1 VRVFVIGATG
11 HTGMQ
16 VLDLALSRGHDVTA
30 FVRSP
35 QKIVRRHARLKIVTG
50 DPQSIEQL
58 TAAMPA
64 HDVVISALGVR
75 PPQAFRPHSLITDC
89 VAPTVTAM
97 KRSGISRIVLVSAAV
112 LFPERGLTF
121 AIFRRLLKHIARDL
135 AQAEEI
141 LRRSGLDWTI
151 VRPPRLT
158 NGTNERYRVLENALP
173 KNGSAASFRA
183 VAAFMLDS
191 AEHRSHVQEIV
202 GLAKDR

>member
-1 VRVFVIGATG
+1 VKIFVIGATG

-16 VLDLALSRGHDVTA
+16 VLDLALSRGHEVTA

-35 QKIVRRHARLKIVTG
+35 QKIGRRDARLKIVTG
-50 DPQSIEQL
+50 DPESIEQL

-64 HDVVISALGVR
+64 HDLVITALGVR
-75 PPQAFRPHSLITDC
+75 PPRAFRPHSLVTDC
-89 VAPTVTAM
+89 VAATVSAM

-112 LFPERGLTF
+112 LFPERGLVF

-141 LRRSGLDWTI
+141 ISRSGLDWTI

-158 NGTNERYRVLENALP
+158 NGTDERYRVLENALP
-173 KNGSAASFRA
+173 KNGFSVSFRA

-191 AEHRSHVQEIV
+191 AEHRSHVQELV
-202 GLAKDR
+202 GLAKG

>member
-1 VRVFVIGATG
+1 VKIFVIGATG

-16 VLDLALSRGHDVTA
+16 VLDLALSRGHEVTA

-35 QKIVRRHARLKIVTG
+35 QKIDRSDARLKIVTG
-50 DPQSIEQL
+50 DPKSVEQL

-64 HDVVISALGVR
+64 HNVVITALGVR
-75 PPQAFRPHSLITDC
+75 PPRAFRPHSLVTDC
-89 VAPTVTAM
+89 VAATVSAM

-112 LFPERGLTF
+112 LFPERGLMF

-158 NGTNERYRVLENALP
+158 NGTDDRYRVLENALP
-173 KNGSAASFRA
+173 KNGFSASFRA

-191 AEHRSHVQEIV
+191 AEHRSHVQELV
-202 GLAKDR
+202 GLAKG

>member
-1 VRVFVIGATG
+1 MRIFVIGATG

-16 VLDLALSRGHDVTA
+16 VLDLALSRGHEVTA

-35 QKIVRRHARLKIVTG
+35 QKIGQRDARLNIITG
-50 DPQSIEQL
+50 DPKSVEQL

-64 HDVVISALGVR
+64 HDVVITALGVR
-75 PPQAFRPHSLITDC
+75 PPRAFRPHSLVRDC
-89 VAPTVTAM
+89 VAATVSAM

-112 LFPERGLTF
+112 LFPERGLMF

-158 NGTNERYRVLENALP
+158 NGTDDRYRVLENALP
-173 KNGSAASFRA
+173 KNGFSASFRA

-191 AEHRSHVQEIV
+191 AEHRSHVQELV
-202 GLAKDR
+202 GLAKG